1 LNVTFIG
8 GGVMGEAILSAALK
22 SGLLAPGDVTVVEI
36 VEARRAFLSETYG
49 VHVADKAA
57 KPLKAAAAVILAVK
71 PQDMGSVAGTLRKDA
86 LLLSI
91 MAGVTI
97 GTVTRAFDHGAIVR
111 VMPNTPATIGE
122 GMSVW
127 TATGDVTDTQKKFAG
142 DLLGACGRQLYVA
155 SEKKLDMAT
164 ALSGSGPGYVFLM
177 IEAMIEGGVIVGLTR
192 AEAEEMAIQT
202 VFGSAAYALQTDD
215 SPADLR
221 ARVTSPAGTTAAGLQ
236 ELEKAGVR
244 AGIIEAIRAAH
255 RRSVELGSAE

>member
-1 LNVTFIG
+1 MNVTFVG
-8 GGVMGEAILSAALK
+8 GGVMGEAMLSAALK
-22 SGLLAPGDVTVVEI
+22 VGLLAPGDVTVAEI
-36 VEARRAFLSETYG
+36 VDSRREFLRETYG
-49 VHVADKAA
+49 VHVTGSAEDAVYNADVA
-57 KPLKAAAAVILAVK
+57 ILAVK
-71 PQDMGSVAGTLRKDA
+71 PQDVGSVSGTLLKDA

-97 GTVTRAFDHGAIVR
+97 SAMAKAFDHHAIVR
-111 VMPNTPATIGE
+111 VMPNTPASIGK

-127 TATGDVTDTQKKFAG
+127 TATAAVTDAQKKFAG
-142 DLLGACGRQLYVA
+142 TLLGACGRQLYVA

-202 VFGSAAYALQTDD
+202 VFGAAAYALQASE

-255 RRSVELGSAE
+255 RRSIELGKAE

>member
-1 LNVTFIG
+1 MNVTFVG
-8 GGVMGEAILSAALK
+8 GGVMGEAILNAALK
-22 SGLLAPGDVTVVEI
+22 AGLLAPGDITVAEI
-36 VEARRAFLSETYG
+36 VEPRREFLHETYG
-49 VHVADKAA
+49 VNVTDSAEEALETADTA
-57 KPLKAAAAVILAVK
+57 ILAVK
-71 PQDMGSVAGTLRKDA
+71 PQDMGSVAGTLRNDA

-97 GTVTRAFDHGAIVR
+97 SAMAKTFDHGAIVR

-127 TATGDVTDTQKKFAG
+127 TATATVTDAQKKFAG

-192 AEAEEMAIQT
+192 AEAQEMAIQT
-202 VFGSAAYALQTDD
+202 VYGSAAYALQSSD

-244 AGIIEAIRAAH
+244 AAIIEAIRAAH
-255 RRSVELGSAE
+255 QRSIELGKVE